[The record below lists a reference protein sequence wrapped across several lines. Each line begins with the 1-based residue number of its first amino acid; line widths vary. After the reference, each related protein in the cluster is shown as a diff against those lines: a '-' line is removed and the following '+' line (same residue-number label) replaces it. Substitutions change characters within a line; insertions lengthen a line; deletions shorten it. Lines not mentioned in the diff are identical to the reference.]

1 MTCSCYIQVTSL
13 FSITEGTGIGCSVV
27 EFHGQVNGRC
37 AVILKTRRHFV
48 SHDSVLLA
56 VEHTLETPP
65 QSVLA
70 LRQPTSQT
78 YPTSSRQCFSW
89 TPQPPPEAQM
99 SIFLDFDGTITVQDT
114 IGEVANFALRVR
126 ADEGQ
131 DLARAWDGVV
141 RSYLD
146 DYRGHVDGYRVA
158 ETRRRCV
165 DDEVAFLRE
174 MKAVE
179 LQSLVRIHECG
190 VFRGIAPERFYEA
203 GRRAVEVDGSVRLR
217 PGFREFVQARARE
230 GWRLWVVSVNWS
242 AAFIAGALGCPE
254 VTVIAN
260 TVRSD
265 GSISGPDILNRNGE
279 EKHRNLTNSCDKLAV
294 VEAVLKQTEE
304 SLQGKPSFYFGDS
317 ITDLECL
324 LRADRGVVISDKED
338 STLLKTLGRIGKTV
352 SHSTDAESQDSRLF
366 WASDYNEIEKHV
378 AFTL

>member
-1 MTCSCYIQVTSL
+1 
-13 FSITEGTGIGCSVV
+13 
-27 EFHGQVNGRC
+27 
-37 AVILKTRRHFV
+37 
-48 SHDSVLLA
+48 
-56 VEHTLETPP
+56 
-65 QSVLA
+65 
-70 LRQPTSQT
+70 
-78 YPTSSRQCFSW
+78 
-89 TPQPPPEAQM
+89 M

-141 RSYLD
+141 RAYLD
-146 DYRGHVDGYRVA
+146 DYRGHVEGYRVA
-158 ETRRRCV
+158 EGRRRCV

-190 VFRGIAPERFYEA
+190 VFRDIAPERFYEA
-203 GRRAVEVDGSVRLR
+203 GRRAVEVDGTVRLR
-217 PGFREFVQARARE
+217 PGFREFVQARVRE

-265 GSISGPDILNRNGE
+265 GSISGPDILNQNQNGGAAE
-279 EKHRNLTNSCDKLAV
+279 HRNLTNSCDKLAV
-294 VEAVLKQTEE
+294 VEAILKQQQAEE
-304 SLQGKPSFYFGDS
+304 SSLQGKPSFYFGDS

-352 SHSTDAESQDSRLF
+352 SHSTNAGSQDNSSLS

>member
-1 MTCSCYIQVTSL
+1 
-13 FSITEGTGIGCSVV
+13 
-27 EFHGQVNGRC
+27 
-37 AVILKTRRHFV
+37 
-48 SHDSVLLA
+48 
-56 VEHTLETPP
+56 
-65 QSVLA
+65 
-70 LRQPTSQT
+70 
-78 YPTSSRQCFSW
+78 
-89 TPQPPPEAQM
+89 M

-146 DYRGHVDGYRVA
+146 DYRGHVEGYRVEEA
-158 ETRRRCV
+158 RRRGV
-165 DDEVAFLRE
+165 DDEVAFLRD
-174 MKAVE
+174 MKSVE

-190 VFRGIAPERFYEA
+190 VFRDIAPERFYEA
-203 GRRAVEVDGSVRLR
+203 GRRAVEVDGTVKLR
-217 PGFREFVQARARE
+217 PGFREFVQARVAE

-265 GSISGPDILNRNGE
+265 GSISGPGILNQQNGAGE
-279 EKHRNLTNSCDKLAV
+279 QHRNLTNSCDKLAV
-294 VEAVLKQTEE
+294 VEAILKQQAEE
-304 SLQGKPSFYFGDS
+304 FSLQQGKPSLYFGDS

-338 STLLKTLGRIGKTV
+338 STLLQTLGRIGKQV
-352 SHSTDAESQDSRLF
+352 SHSTDAGAQDSSSRLS
-366 WASDYNEIEKHV
+366 WASNYHEVEKHV

>member
-1 MTCSCYIQVTSL
+1 
-13 FSITEGTGIGCSVV
+13 
-27 EFHGQVNGRC
+27 
-37 AVILKTRRHFV
+37 
-48 SHDSVLLA
+48 
-56 VEHTLETPP
+56 
-65 QSVLA
+65 
-70 LRQPTSQT
+70 
-78 YPTSSRQCFSW
+78 
-89 TPQPPPEAQM
+89 M

-158 ETRRRCV
+158 EARRRCV
-165 DDEVAFLRE
+165 DEEVAFLRD

-190 VFRGIAPERFYEA
+190 VFRDIAPERFYEA
-203 GRRAVEVDGSVRLR
+203 GRRAVEEDGTVRLR
-217 PGFREFVQARARE
+217 PGFREFVRARARE

-254 VTVIAN
+254 VAVIAN

-265 GSISGPDILNRNGE
+265 GSISGPDILNQRNGDE
-279 EKHRNLTNSCDKLAV
+279 GKEGHRNLTNSCDKLAV
-294 VEAVLKQTEE
+294 VEAVLEQAEE
-304 SLQGKPSFYFGDS
+304 SLKGKPSFYFGDS

-338 STLLKTLGRIGKTV
+338 STLLKTLGRIGEKV
-352 SHSTDAESQDSRLF
+352 SHSAEAGSQDSRLS
-366 WASDYNEIEKHV
+366 WASDFSEVEKHV